1 MRRNATIICI
11 CSLLL
16 LFGCQPANKPP
27 ANEAA
32 PPPEVNQNK
41 PQTVKQTSP
50 SQRENLTA
58 QERAN
63 HLAALATEVPNVK
76 GATAV
81 VAGRYTVVGID
92 VEQTLDRSRV
102 GTLKYA
108 VAQALKEDPQ
118 GANALVTA
126 DTDIVQRLREMN
138 EDLRRGR
145 PIQGITEELADIAGR
160 IVPQPSREVEQ
171 EEQPPTQ
178 SEQERQNQ
186 TPNSKPPRDDRP
198 KQH

>member
-1 MRRNATIICI
+1 M
-11 CSLLL
+11 
-16 LFGCQPANKPP
+16 
-27 ANEAA
+27 
-32 PPPEVNQNK
+32 
-41 PQTVKQTSP
+41 
-50 SQRENLTA
+50 
-58 QERAN
+58 
-63 HLAALATEVPNVK
+63 
-76 GATAV
+76 
-81 VAGRYTVVGID
+81 
-92 VEQTLDRSRV
+92 EQTLDRSRV

-138 EDLRRGR
+138 GDLRRGR